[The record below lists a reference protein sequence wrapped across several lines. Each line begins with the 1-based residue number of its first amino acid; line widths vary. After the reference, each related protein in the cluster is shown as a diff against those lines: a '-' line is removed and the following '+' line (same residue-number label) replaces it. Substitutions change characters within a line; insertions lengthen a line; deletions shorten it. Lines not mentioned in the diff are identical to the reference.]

1 MIHLYV
7 WLRPYAGPPQL
18 AGEIRVSDPDTD
30 HGGRM
35 RGEFRYTQ
43 EFLRQN
49 GAFALDPFHL
59 PLGPAPIKAED
70 PATGIHAVF
79 EDSLPDAWGRAIM
92 CRRYDLPRNK
102 QRAAYL
108 LELLGSEAM
117 GALAYTITPEWPG
130 DNEEAGLPDLSDL
143 AAAAARYEQEPDAP
157 MDELMRLFKAGISPG
172 GARPKVLISDGGKH
186 WLAKFPSIKDSFD
199 MVRIEA
205 ATLTTARIAGID
217 VPEFEVLDLGSRS
230 ALLVKRFDITEQEG
244 RNHVVSMK
252 TLLGATNYYYF
263 GYADMAD
270 IVRHLSDIPGKDLK
284 GLFRQCVFNALIGNT
299 DDHLKNFAMM
309 RSDRGWH
316 LTQAFDLLPD
326 VNNNREHV
334 LHFGTAG
341 TSPSIDDLPSLGKL
355 FSLSARMT
363 QTIID
368 DVRSAVKGFP
378 TQCDA
383 YAVPTQDAEALFS
396 RISLLLKKDR
406 NSLSV

>member
-1 MIHLYV
+1 LIRLHV
-7 WLRPYAGPPQL
+7 WLRPNAGQPQL

-43 EFLRQN
+43 EFLKQS
-49 GAFALDPFHL
+49 GSFALDPFHL
-59 PLGPAPIKAED
+59 PLGSAPIVAED

-92 CRRYDLPRNK
+92 CRRYNLPRNK

-117 GALAYTITPEWPG
+117 GALAYTTTSEWPET
-130 DNEEAGLPDLSDL
+130 NEEAGPPDLSDL
-143 AAAAARYEQEPDAP
+143 AVAAARYEQEPDAP
-157 MDELMRLFKAGISPG
+157 MDELMRLFMAGSSPG
-172 GARPKVLISDGGKH
+172 GARPKVLIKDGGEH
-186 WLAKFPSIKDSFD
+186 WLAKFPSIKDTFD

-205 ATLTTARIAGID
+205 ATLATARKAGIE
-217 VPEFEVLDLGSRS
+217 VPEFYVLDLKSRCT
-230 ALLVKRFDITEQEG
+230 LLVKRFDVTEQGG

-252 TLLGATNYYYF
+252 TLLGATNYYF
-263 GYADMAD
+263 LGYGDMAD
-270 IVRHLSDIPGKDLK
+270 IVRRLSDVPGKDLR

-309 RSDRGWH
+309 RSEQGWH

-334 LHFGTAG
+334 LHFGAG
-341 TSPSIDDLPSLGKL
+341 GTTPSMDNLPPLGKQ
-355 FSLSARMT
+355 FGLSTNAT
-363 QTIID
+363 HAVID
-368 DVRSAVKGFP
+368 EVRSAVKEFP
-378 TQCDA
+378 AQCEA
-383 YAVPTQDAEALFS
+383 YAVPTQDAETLFS
-396 RISLLLKKDR
+396 RIGL
-406 NSLSV
+406 